1 MTKKRKERLRHQ
13 VKSRFYYLFWGAATV
28 SVFAGQM
35 YVGTG
40 YRKMSHSIDDLMSGI
55 KVLIELPTP
64 KVIPVPDTGRGW
76 EQHPMIIK

>member
-1 MTKKRKERLRHQ
+1 
-13 VKSRFYYLFWGAATV
+13 
-28 SVFAGQM
+28 M

-40 YRKMSHSIDDLMSGI
+40 YRKMSQSIDTLMSGI